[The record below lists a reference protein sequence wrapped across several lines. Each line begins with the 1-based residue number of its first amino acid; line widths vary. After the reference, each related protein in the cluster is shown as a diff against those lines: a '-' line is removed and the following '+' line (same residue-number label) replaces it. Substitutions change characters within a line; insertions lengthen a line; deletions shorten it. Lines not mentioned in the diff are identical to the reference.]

1 MAFDRFVGNAFAAVS
16 PHKIGICILIKLYTK
31 SSTTGATEATPCTV
45 DELSQAATKEFSKFL
60 HAQIHRTER
69 AVEITALSEL
79 LGALEE
85 AVRGEAGK
93 KLSNCLE
100 QSMLIACNSPNDL
113 LELVMSFETNSLST
127 GRNMFTADDNMF
139 EDTRLRPEKIGRD
152 SYFGLFLRRVVLSI
166 EAGHFVALSLLYDQL
181 VTYITENPIG
191 TEPDSSLFFH
201 PGSNLSFS
209 SKRACK
215 DSQLARPV
223 VAMKICRFFSLN
235 AASPSQFQ
243 LNMHLQ
249 DAIMRL
255 ENNFGKL
262 SFTAI
267 EEYTKE
273 LLRLDPDLPRAYWIR
288 FLNCSFHRNQ
298 QSAMAALHR
307 YFDYALRVGGPNS
320 STGEIRSRGNNVND
334 ITMFS
339 FDTLRYCDMTRIQD
353 RVAQY
358 SVLNKACLHY
368 HFGQYAYAA
377 AAAEESIRLAQ
388 ENGNGHAISLA
399 LAWLYQVLAAQRD
412 PNAIQVLRRCVNACA
427 EWDIDTRLLDILN
440 ALNFAKALTSTPSL
454 PGCGVPQFHL
464 SLQGQVWSSLA
475 TAASAVSNAL
485 ASSNNLTFGNNFISS
500 GGNYRSRGRG
510 RIDCIHLSEHVS
522 RLHSHR
528 QLLLSA
534 ICAQTGQVQ
543 LAAFGAVALLQ
554 SCILP
559 IRVTDIP
566 LAIARLT
573 RIQVLF
579 SSSRF
584 YYIVQ

>member
-1 MAFDRFVGNAFAAVS
+1 
-16 PHKIGICILIKLYTK
+16 
-31 SSTTGATEATPCTV
+31 
-45 DELSQAATKEFSKFL
+45 
-60 HAQIHRTER
+60 
-69 AVEITALSEL
+69 
-79 LGALEE
+79 
-85 AVRGEAGK
+85 
-93 KLSNCLE
+93 
-100 QSMLIACNSPNDL
+100 
-113 LELVMSFETNSLST
+113 
-127 GRNMFTADDNMF
+127 
-139 EDTRLRPEKIGRD
+139 
-152 SYFGLFLRRVVLSI
+152 
-166 EAGHFVALSLLYDQL
+166 
-181 VTYITENPIG
+181 
-191 TEPDSSLFFH
+191 
-201 PGSNLSFS
+201 
-209 SKRACK
+209 
-215 DSQLARPV
+215 
-223 VAMKICRFFSLN
+223 
-235 AASPSQFQ
+235 
-243 LNMHLQ
+243 
-249 DAIMRL
+249 
-255 ENNFGKL
+255 
-262 SFTAI
+262 
-267 EEYTKE
+267 
-273 LLRLDPDLPRAYWIR
+273 
-288 FLNCSFHRNQ
+288 
-298 QSAMAALHR
+298 
-307 YFDYALRVGGPNS
+307 
-320 STGEIRSRGNNVND
+320 
-334 ITMFS
+334 
-339 FDTLRYCDMTRIQD
+339 MTRIQD

-500 GGNYRSRGRG
+500 GGNHRSRGRG